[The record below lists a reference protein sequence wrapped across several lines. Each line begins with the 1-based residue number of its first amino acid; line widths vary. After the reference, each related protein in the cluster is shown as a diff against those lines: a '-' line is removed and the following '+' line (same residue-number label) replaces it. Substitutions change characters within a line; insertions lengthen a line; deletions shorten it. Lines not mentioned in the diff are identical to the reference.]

1 MTGTLLAARN
11 GASVYHATWEELAEL
26 APRREDGTACD
37 LLATD
42 TPYSD
47 RTHAGHDE
55 GAEAAT
61 ADVER
66 PEIRGA
72 VERQALGLRA
82 IRRHLN
88 YAAWSAADVQAFVS
102 AWSPLTRGWMVSIT
116 DHVLAPA
123 WAAAMEAQGRYVFAP
138 LPYVAVGSRVR
149 LTGDGPSCWTTQIV
163 VGRPRSEPYSK
174 WGTLPGAYILPPGYG
189 ERWIVVG
196 GKPVWLMERLA
207 EDYSRHGEIVCDPC
221 CGGGTTLVAA
231 QQTGRAAIGGD
242 ALREH
247 ADMSAERISRMVQ
260 MPMFAAGGGR

>member
-11 GASVYHATWEELAEL
+11 GASVYHATWQGLADK
-26 APRREDGTACD
+26 APLRAEDGTVCD
-37 LLATD
+37 LLAVD
-42 TPYSD
+42 APYSD
-47 RTHAGHDE
+47 RTHAGHDRAVR
-55 GAEAAT
+55 GLA
-61 ADVER
+61 R
-66 PEIRGA
+66 P
-72 VERQALGLRA
+72 
-82 IRRHLN
+82 LN

-138 LPYVAVGSRVR
+138 LPYVAAGSRVR
-149 LTGDGPSCWTTQIV
+149 LAGDGPSCWTTQIV

-196 GKPVWLMERLA
+196 GKPVWLMERLI
-207 EDYSRHGEIVCDPC
+207 EDYSRHGDIVCDPC

-231 QQTGRAAIGGD
+231 QQTGREAIGGD

-247 ADMSAERISRMVQ
+247 ADMSAERISRMAQ
-260 MPMFAAGGGR
+260 QPLFGGL